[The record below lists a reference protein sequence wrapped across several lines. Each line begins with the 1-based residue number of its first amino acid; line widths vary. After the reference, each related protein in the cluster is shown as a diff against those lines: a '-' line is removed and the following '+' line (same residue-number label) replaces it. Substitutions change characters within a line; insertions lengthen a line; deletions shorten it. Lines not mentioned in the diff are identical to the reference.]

1 MNLKIVHVNDLHGMY
16 FNIPYYQ
23 RGYRWETKQVYNLLD
38 DLLEFKDNED
48 KNSIKQF
55 YCLQPLVVVE
65 NKNLRTDDNSK
76 VYDVIDG
83 QQRLTTL
90 FLLMHYLKV
99 RSIFNLRYDRA
110 CRKDSN
116 NTDYNDG
123 RLKYDEL
130 INKSDD
136 EISKNPDLFYM
147 IQAKKDIDNWFNM
160 KFETYDGI
168 DRYILD
174 SIAPMNY
181 KKQANPFFLS
191 NNDEEDPNDDC
202 QDVRFI
208 WYNASKASV
217 INYKD
222 SIKIFRRL
230 NYGKTSLS
238 AADLIKALLFQCDVY
253 DNVSKPVMKQ
263 IAFRMSTEWDA
274 MEKYLQDEFMWSMLS
289 YKQYDR
295 ISHIDLIL
303 SIVAKDL
310 LQKNEIKTTA
320 AESDSDYEYHIFD
333 KYIQMRKTSGDNY
346 DIIVKDLWT
355 NIQDTFG
362 IFRAW
367 YKNREL
373 YHLIGL
379 YFTLNNSA
387 KSEHIKLIENLL
399 MTYKQKNK
407 KDFIRYIKTEI
418 GKIISIEKLKNDKEE
433 PLKFEDLNYHNNPK
447 HITLILLTY
456 NVNLTMEHSQDR
468 QYFPFN
474 FYRSTQ
480 SSLEHI
486 HPQHLHNDEID
497 FYTLCNWFKEKSSE
511 LVDKRKKNKDLND
524 AIEKL
529 NGTLNLSDE
538 VLEQKT
544 DKDKETFKTKENDY
558 KENESEYSECLAIV
572 DKYFDELAD
581 ISEDELHKITNMAL
595 VDKITNTI
603 LGNGLLNQK
612 RGILQRLSDEY
623 DRTNGKSGA
632 CTFAGT
638 WKVFNK
644 DFSIAETDP
653 KKTTKSSNLKFWSK
667 VDRENYLKD
676 LENTYNEYVK

>member
-38 DLLEFKDNED
+38 DLLEFKDSERQ
-48 KNSIKQF
+48 NSINQF

-65 NKNLRTDDNSK
+65 NKNLKTVDNSK
-76 VYDVIDG
+76 VYDIIDG

-90 FLLMHYLKV
+90 FLLMNYLGYEF
-99 RSIFNLRYDRA
+99 IFNLRYDRA
-110 CRKDSN
+110 CINYSG
-116 NTDYNDG
+116 NTEYDKG
-123 RLKYDEL
+123 RLNYDEL
-130 INKSDD
+130 IRKSDD

-147 IQAKKDIDNWFNM
+147 IQAKKDIENWF
-160 KFETYDGI
+160 KLQSKKYPRIKD
-168 DRYILD
+168 YILD
-174 SIAPMNY
+174 SIVPKNF
-181 KKQANPFFLS
+181 KNQQPPFFLS
-191 NNDEEDPNDDC
+191 NDDEKDPNDDC
-202 QDVRFI
+202 YDVRFI
-208 WYNASKASV
+208 WYNASHNSA

-310 LQKNEIKTTA
+310 LQKNEFKTTA

-333 KYIQMRKTSGDNY
+333 KYIQMRKTSGDKY
-346 DIIVKDLWT
+346 DNIVKDLWT

-367 YKNREL
+367 YKDREL

-379 YFTLNNSA
+379 YFTLKNST
-387 KSEHIKLIENLL
+387 KSEHLKLIENLL

-407 KDFIRYIKTEI
+407 KDFIRYIKKEI
-418 GKIISIEKLKNDKEE
+418 GKIISIERLKNDKEE
-433 PLKFEDLNYHNNPK
+433 PLKFENLNYHNNSQ
-447 HITLILLTY
+447 HITQILLTY

-474 FYRSTQ
+474 FYRNRQ

-511 LVDKRKKNKDLND
+511 LVDKKKNKDLND

-558 KENESEYSECLAIV
+558 KESESVYSECLAIV

-581 ISEDELHKITNMAL
+581 ISEDELHKISNMAL
-595 VDKITNTI
+595 VDKNTNTS
-603 LGNGLLNQK
+603 LGNGLLNKK
-612 RGILQRLSDEY
+612 RAILQRLSNEY

-632 CTFAGT
+632 CTLAGT